1 MAHVCPCPSCVR
13 RFESSR
19 AVNRHLKVKGTPCYV
34 WYLSSALLSEPVD
47 TQQLLNGSS
56 DNEHH
61 EKRATVKNQ
70 YFSGT
75 GQRPSKDTESESDDT
90 DSECD
95 ESEGSSSAA
104 SLSEHRGFHV
114 EFHPTPGQAFDRALT
129 IFEHIHVNDD
139 FAASRK
145 ENRYYPFS
153 CKLEWG
159 LVVWLSQSGLSTSEI
174 DKFLKLPYVSS
185 IYLVFMVAKLI
196 SVSYTA

>member
-1 MAHVCPCPSCVR
+1 MAHLCPCPSCVR

-34 WYLSSALLSEPVD
+34 WYLSSALLSESVD
-47 TQQLLNGSS
+47 TQQLFNGSS

-61 EKRATVKNQ
+61 
-70 YFSGT
+70 FSGT
-75 GQRPSKDTESESDDT
+75 RQRPSKDTEPESDDT
-90 DSECD
+90 ESEDD

-114 EFHPTPGQAFDRALT
+114 EFHPTPGRAFDRALT

-145 ENRYYPFS
+145 DNRYYPFS

-185 IYLVFMVAKLI
+185 IYLVFMLARLI

>member
-1 MAHVCPCPSCVR
+1 M
-13 RFESSR
+13 
-19 AVNRHLKVKGTPCYV
+19 
-34 WYLSSALLSEPVD
+34 
-47 TQQLLNGSS
+47 
-56 DNEHH
+56 
-61 EKRATVKNQ
+61 
-70 YFSGT
+70 
-75 GQRPSKDTESESDDT
+75 
-90 DSECD
+90 
-95 ESEGSSSAA
+95 
-104 SLSEHRGFHV
+104 